1 MHINPFTP
9 NMHLILAKVEI
20 KIIRD
25 EQPKAKALLK
35 SFHLIYHTIHVGLHP
50 QTQKLELLTK

>member
-9 NMHLILAKVEI
+9 NMHLILAKIEI

-25 EQPKAKALLK
+25 EKPKAKALLK